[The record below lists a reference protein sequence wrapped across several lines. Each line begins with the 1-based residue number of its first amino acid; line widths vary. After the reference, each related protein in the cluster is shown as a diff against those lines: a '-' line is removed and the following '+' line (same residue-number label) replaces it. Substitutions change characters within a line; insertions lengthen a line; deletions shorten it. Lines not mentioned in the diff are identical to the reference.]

1 MENNNVEVSKVK
13 NLAMTNYEII
23 EFAPPLST
31 MRSHIEHLL
40 NV

>member
-13 NLAMTNYEII
+13 NLAITNYEII
-23 EFAPPLST
+23 ELAPSLSIT
-31 MRSHIEHLL
+31 RSHIEHLL